1 MRTIRRWSRFD
12 AVIANR
18 RRFLRFTLSRKGL
31 VVVCLLLVGTVG
43 YIDYATGY
51 ERPMLLFYLLP
62 ISVATW
68 FGGLV
73 FGLAF
78 VITSV
83 IVWMVSDLAA
93 GIPALRFWNIAT
105 ASVSYALFAA
115 VLSKLRTLM
124 RELDRRVNERTAAL
138 QREVAERERLDRG
151 IAQVADRE
159 RRRLGQDLHDTLGQH
174 LTGTALAAQVLKEK
188 LAVKSAPEV
197 PEAEKLVDYI
207 EQGIELT
214 RNLARGFFSLEL
226 EPEGL
231 IVGLQGLAEDIT
243 ERFRVD
249 CVFDGQELVPVHNS
263 AVATQLYRI
272 AQEAAMNSAKHAGA
286 GRIAIRLAMDGSEL
300 TLSIIDDGIGF
311 PDKLPSSQGLGLRL
325 MRHGA
330 ALIGA
335 SFEIRRNGERGTIA
349 TCKLSIAS
357 DNGLNC
363 SQ

>member
-18 RRFLRFTLSRKGL
+18 RRFPRFTLSRKGL

-73 FGLAF
+73 LGLAF

-138 QREVAERERLDRG
+138 QREVAERERLDRE

-272 AQEAAMNSAKHAGA
+272 AQEAATN
-286 GRIAIRLAMDGSEL
+286 
-300 TLSIIDDGIGF
+300 
-311 PDKLPSSQGLGLRL
+311 
-325 MRHGA
+325 
-330 ALIGA
+330 
-335 SFEIRRNGERGTIA
+335 
-349 TCKLSIAS
+349 
-357 DNGLNC
+357 
-363 SQ
+363 

>member
-1 MRTIRRWSRFD
+1 M
-12 AVIANR
+12 
-18 RRFLRFTLSRKGL
+18 
-31 VVVCLLLVGTVG
+31 
-43 YIDYATGY
+43 
-51 ERPMLLFYLLP
+51 
-62 ISVATW
+62 
-68 FGGLV
+68 
-73 FGLAF
+73 
-78 VITSV
+78 
-83 IVWMVSDLAA
+83 
-93 GIPALRFWNIAT
+93 
-105 ASVSYALFAA
+105 
-115 VLSKLRTLM
+115 
-124 RELDRRVNERTAAL
+124 
-138 QREVAERERLDRG
+138 
-151 IAQVADRE
+151 
-159 RRRLGQDLHDTLGQH
+159 
-174 LTGTALAAQVLKEK
+174 
-188 LAVKSAPEV
+188 

-349 TCKLSIAS
+349 TCKLSMPS